1 MTAATAG
8 AAIFRISFATISGR
22 LIPIRTTTGKAPIQK
37 GDYVTGLVT
46 SVQPTFAYIKIGPTA
61 PCSRRRI
68 SRGPRTNRPSE
79 ILKPGDLVTVQ
90 IKELNGTAAEVEL
103 EQVPVGAGGAHRH

>member
-1 MTAATAG
+1 M
-8 AAIFRISFATISGR
+8 
-22 LIPIRTTTGKAPIQK
+22 
-37 GDYVTGLVT
+37 TGLVT
-46 SVQPTFAYIKIGPTA
+46 SVQPTFAYIKIGPYRALLTPADFAWTA
-61 PCSRRRI
+61 HKSAA
-68 SRGPRTNRPSE
+68 E